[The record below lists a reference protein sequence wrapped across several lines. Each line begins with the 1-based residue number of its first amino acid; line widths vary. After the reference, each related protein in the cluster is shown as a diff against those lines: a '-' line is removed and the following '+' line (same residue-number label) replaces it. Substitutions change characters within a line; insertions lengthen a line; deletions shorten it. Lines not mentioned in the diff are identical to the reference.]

1 MARTNAAFVLIIAL
15 LLISINLQLDNFKLF
30 SSSPL
35 SISLSAEKYR
45 LLSTEEKRDHL
56 DQAEQTQFRNK
67 HSENSNQKKNEGR
80 TRNDSDQ
87 RHLYRWKNP
96 TTGLQYKKRWIH
108 RFRQATR
115 RNNLGGIFFFR
126 HIRKAGGTSLRL
138 YFQQVM
144 EHHKQVF
151 AAAWPYTDGK
161 IETLDHLLG
170 KDNPK
175 ILYVEEEFRPM
186 SYDCPATDPRW
197 RDTLSVTVLRHPIE
211 RHMSE
216 FFYHG
221 PGKALMPLN
230 RTRLY
235 VDEEYTEKISNFL
248 MEEVPRW
255 IRRTDNARS
264 NHYNEEEEESLEN
277 FRLPFFS
284 RHYTDNLQLRAFAGC
299 SDEEYTEKISNFLM
313 EEVPRWIRR
322 TDNARSNHNH
332 GKQEVR
338 EKEEESSEDDYFR
351 RPFFSR
357 HYTDNLQLRAF
368 AGCSTRECIE
378 QTSMKNEVTEDEI
391 SFIEE
396 KRKIK
401 IDSYSSPNWRCAG
414 DENPIGYCIS
424 DHEVCP
430 NGCEGPC
437 KFPSISFG
445 KLTKDDLE
453 RGEKSLEAFDVVLIT
468 ETFDDATQREFLA
481 DVLSAPREFGI
492 GNDNSFLSHDYGT
505 DNGGG
510 VWNSARNHD
519 KQETNTFYRTLLRN
533 LAIDAYD
540 VLVDE
545 NELELE
551 FYRYAVELNK
561 MQVEQWKSEV
571 RWEE

>member
-235 VDEEYTEKISNFL
+235 V
-248 MEEVPRW
+248 
-255 IRRTDNARS
+255 
-264 NHYNEEEEESLEN
+264 
-277 FRLPFFS
+277 
-284 RHYTDNLQLRAFAGC
+284 
-299 SDEEYTEKISNFLM
+299 DEEYTEKISNFLM

>member
-248 MEEVPRW
+248 MEKVPRW

-277 FRLPFFS
+277 FRL
-284 RHYTDNLQLRAFAGC
+284 
-299 SDEEYTEKISNFLM
+299 
-313 EEVPRWIRR
+313 
-322 TDNARSNHNH
+322 
-332 GKQEVR
+332 
-338 EKEEESSEDDYFR
+338 
-351 RPFFSR
+351 PFFSR

>member
-299 SDEEYTEKISNFLM
+299 S
-313 EEVPRWIRR
+313 
-322 TDNARSNHNH
+322 
-332 GKQEVR
+332 
-338 EKEEESSEDDYFR
+338 
-351 RPFFSR
+351 
-357 HYTDNLQLRAF
+357 
-368 AGCSTRECIE
+368 TRECIE

-453 RGEKSLEAFDVVLIT
+453 RAKMSLRGFDIVLIT
-468 ETFDDATQREFLA
+468 ESFDDAKQRAFLA
-481 DVLSAPREFGI
+481 DVLSAPREFEI
-492 GNDNSFLSHDYGT
+492 GDDNSYL
-505 DNGGG
+505 
-510 VWNSARNHD
+510 NHD
-519 KQETNTFYRTLLRN
+519 FDMKEKWKKQHETNVFYRTLLRN
-533 LAIDAYD
+533 LAKDAHRM
-540 VLVDE
+540 LNEE
-545 NELELE
+545 NRLEYE
-551 FYRYAVELNK
+551 FYQYAVHLNK
-561 MQVEQWKSEV
+561 MQVEQWKNEV
-571 RWEE
+571 QWAD

>member
-1 MARTNAAFVLIIAL
+1 MSNQLIVARAKFKFGFVLFIAL
-15 LLISINLQLDNFKLF
+15 CLVSMNILLNHPESSSMSSSSLF
-30 SSSPL
+30 STMQQF
-35 SISLSAEKYR
+35 R
-45 LLSTEEKRDHL
+45 LLLSEEEVETPRPR
-56 DQAEQTQFRNK
+56 TQHF
-67 HSENSNQKKNEGR
+67 ENDRGIDKKILTPQNSVE
-80 TRNDSDQ
+80 Q
-87 RHLYRWKNP
+87 RHLNGGKNSTFVIKYNNRW
-96 TTGLQYKKRWIH
+96 LH

-126 HIRKAGGTSLRL
+126 HIRKAGGTSLRR

-144 EHHKQVF
+144 EHHNQVF
-151 AAAWPYTDGK
+151 AAAWPYTNGK
-161 IETLDHLLG
+161 VETLDELLG

-175 ILYVEEEFRPM
+175 ILYVEEEFHPM

-299 SDEEYTEKISNFLM
+299 S
-313 EEVPRWIRR
+313 
-322 TDNARSNHNH
+322 
-332 GKQEVR
+332 
-338 EKEEESSEDDYFR
+338 
-351 RPFFSR
+351 
-357 HYTDNLQLRAF
+357 
-368 AGCSTRECIE
+368 TRECIE

-453 RGEKSLEAFDVVLIT
+453 RAKMSLRGFDIVLIT
-468 ETFDDATQREFLA
+468 ESFDDAKQRAFLA
-481 DVLSAPREFGI
+481 DVLSAPREFEI
-492 GNDNSFLSHDYGT
+492 GDDNSYL
-505 DNGGG
+505 
-510 VWNSARNHD
+510 NHD
-519 KQETNTFYRTLLRN
+519 FDMKEKWKKQHETNVFYRTLLRN
-533 LAIDAYD
+533 LAKDAHRM
-540 VLVDE
+540 LNEE
-545 NELELE
+545 NRLEYE
-551 FYRYAVELNK
+551 FYQYAVHLNK
-561 MQVEQWKSEV
+561 MQVEQWKNEV
-571 RWEE
+571 QWAD